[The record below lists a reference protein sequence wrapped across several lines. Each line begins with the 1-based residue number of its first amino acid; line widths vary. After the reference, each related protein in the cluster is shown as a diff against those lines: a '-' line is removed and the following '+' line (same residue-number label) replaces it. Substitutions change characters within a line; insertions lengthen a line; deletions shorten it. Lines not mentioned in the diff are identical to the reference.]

1 MTAVRTAKKLY
12 KVDFNLWVEITA
24 KLLRKRQLEEIDF
37 DSLIEEIESMGRR
50 DKNALE
56 SNLRV
61 LLMHLLKWKYQP
73 NRRSNSWKF
82 SIVEHCLRINKAF
95 KHSPS
100 LRRYFAEIFA
110 ETYQDARLLAA
121 AETGLSKETFPE
133 QCPFKVQDILNP
145 EYLPE

>member
-1 MTAVRTAKKLY
+1 MTALRTTKKLY
-12 KVDFNLWVEITA
+12 EADFNLWLETTA
-24 KLLRKRQLEEIDF
+24 QLLRERQLEQIDY
-37 DSLIEEIESMGRR
+37 DSLIEEIESMGRSE
-50 DKNALE
+50 KAALE

-73 NRRSNSWKF
+73 NRRSNSWKL
-82 SIVEHCLRINKAF
+82 SIIEHSLRINKAF
-95 KHSPS
+95 KYSPS
-100 LRRYFAEIFA
+100 LGRYFNEIFE
-110 ETYQDARLLAA
+110 ETYQDGRLLAA